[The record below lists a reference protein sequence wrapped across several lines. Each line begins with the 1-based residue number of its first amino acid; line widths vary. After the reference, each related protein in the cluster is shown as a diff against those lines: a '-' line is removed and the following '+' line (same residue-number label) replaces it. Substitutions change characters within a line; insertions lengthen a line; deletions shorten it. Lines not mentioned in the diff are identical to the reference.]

1 MFLGTPLIKT
11 DLGISPRLEKTIH
24 ALRILEQ
31 ERIWAIMPFWLSP
44 Q

>member
-1 MFLGTPLIKT
+1 MFLGIPKIKT
-11 DLGISPRLEKTIH
+11 DLGIYPRLEKM
-24 ALRILEQ
+24 LSSVKLLES